1 MKRIYTSRSLLT
13 LLIITA
19 FSLFGGG
26 NFVKAQVALT
36 ESLIFEDFTN
46 AGTGSYS
53 SKSNFT
59 LPIGSTS
66 VDGWS
71 TTDSY
76 KQSNASSTKLQMKK
90 STGQLTSPLF
100 NSSAG
105 YTVKVTYGSKAALT
119 LTIGSQTAT
128 GTTNTSPTTMSC
140 SVELTTT
147 STNTAFS
154 IKTGSEYAIVSK
166 IEIIPTASGPVKL
179 ATPTFDLSSDEYTIG
194 KILTMTA
201 PTGSNLVY
209 SVNGGAEVN
218 VADASAAY
226 RFPTT
231 GEFSVKAKSVPA
243 DGDDSKT
250 ESDWT
255 EAVTY
260 NVVENIV
267 PSGTETNVVIWSE
280 TFDDENFA
288 NGKNYQLIDG
298 ATSTKFYNDNMAGG
312 EAGELLIN
320 KQSTSKTNGAFIV
333 TLNDLKNMY
342 GQFILTYKANNGNC
356 TVSTTTSDCSISD
369 YTYDTTNKDASCTVN
384 VPNGTS
390 SLVLKF
396 ENSSSSNTRVDDFLL
411 VSTKPAVANDYY
423 PFTVSSAGLSTFAAQ
438 KAYVMPEGLEGGV
451 VTINPDKA
459 DVAEVTYLYTA
470 GDIVPAREA
479 LLLKGTPNADYQ
491 LMLSKDAGSVKA
503 YCCLKPALTYDDIS
517 AGGDEKFY
525 IFANDSEKGLGFY
538 FQGATG
544 DGSKVEGIY
553 GKGYLS
559 VSATLAS
566 VRGFRIGQGDVTGIE
581 TAVGG
586 TTSAAAVYTLGGV
599 RVAGSVESLPAGFY
613 IVNGKKVLVK

>member
-1 MKRIYTSRSLLT
+1 M
-13 LLIITA
+13 
-19 FSLFGGG
+19 
-26 NFVKAQVALT
+26 
-36 ESLIFEDFTN
+36 
-46 AGTGSYS
+46 
-53 SKSNFT
+53 
-59 LPIGSTS
+59 
-66 VDGWS
+66 GWS
-71 TTDSY
+71 G
-76 KQSNASSTKLQMKK
+76 N
-90 STGQLTSPLF
+90 
-100 NSSAG
+100 
-105 YTVKVTYGSKAALT
+105 V
-119 LTIGSQTAT
+119 AT
-128 GTTNTSPTTMSC
+128 GTLTADKTGWIFQNGYGAGGSAKFGTKSSLGSATTPALNYAGNATLTFKAGAWSGDQTTLKISVLNGGSSDVSSVSIPDAQWGTFTVKLINLTEASQVKFEGTQASKSRFFLDDVVV
-140 SVELTTT
+140 SVE
-147 STNTAFS
+147 S
-154 IKTGSEYAIVSK
+154 TGSSILSV
-166 IEIIPTASGPVKL
+166 PTL
-179 ATPTFDLSSDEYTIG
+179 DLSAGEYIIG
-194 KILTMTA
+194 QTLTMTA
-201 PTGSNLVY
+201 PAGANLVY
-209 SVNGGAEVN
+209 SVNDGAEIN
-218 VADASAAY
+218 VASETAGY
-226 RFPTT
+226 RFPAT
-231 GEFSVKAKSVPA
+231 GTYSVKAKSVPA
-243 DGDDSKT
+243 VADDSKT

-503 YCCLKPALTYDDIS
+503 YCCLKPALTYDAIS